1 MAHCY
6 DTNIGKKGEVGETLN
21 RSAGIKDAGYENL
34 TVVCPS
40 CNCECIFNRA
50 SDIGTFEPI
59 AGREVQCTSNL
70 CREPY
75 WIYSD
80 SVNERHEML
89 VYECYQLLERKQYMY
104 CILNSA
110 MAYEMFFSLFLRV
123 NLLYKPYAPDAYS
136 GLAGSLDKVNELS
149 ATLHHKIERLTF
161 PSMRNLFLSEVT
173 NTTPVT
179 DLLSAEK
186 RILSLCPRKNTPD
199 IKIEELSDGILVQLL
214 KALKSTDIH
223 NVRNAV
229 VHKQGHRPT
238 KEEATKYFEESRSI
252 LFPLTHHLDLH
263 DDLNWYIGRG

>member
-1 MAHCY
+1 M
-6 DTNIGKKGEVGETLN
+6 N

-50 SDIGTFEPI
+50 TDIGTFEPI
-59 AGREVQCTSNL
+59 AGREIQCTSNL

-123 NLLYKPYAPDAYS
+123 NLLYKPYAAAANS
-136 GLAGSLDKVNELS
+136 GLAGSLDKVNDLS
-149 ATLHHKIERLTF
+149 MKLHCRIKGQAF
-161 PSMRNLFLSEVT
+161 PGMRKLFLSEVT
-173 NTTPVT
+173 SVTPVI
-179 DLLSAEK
+179 DLISAEK
-186 RILSLCPRKNTPD
+186 RILSLRPQDDTPD
-199 IKIEELSDGILVQLL
+199 RKIEALGDGSLVQLL
-214 KALKSTDIH
+214 KALKGTDIH
-223 NVRNAV
+223 TVRNAV
-229 VHKQGHRPT
+229 VHKQGHRPS
-238 KEEATKYFEESRSI
+238 KEEATKYFQEAKSI
-252 LFPLTHHLDLH
+252 LFPLTHHLDLR
-263 DDLNWYIGRG
+263 DDLNWYIGRR